1 MGDDELELFRKAV
14 AGARPLAQERHD
26 LRPPPPRPAAA
37 FRRADERAALDE
49 SLLHRADELGVEGGD
64 ELHFGRAHVPPA
76 VLKGLRRGRYAIEDE
91 LDLHGLTA
99 VEAREA
105 LRAFLASA
113 TTRRL
118 ACVRIVHGKGR
129 GSGPRGPVLKKSV
142 NLWLRKHDEVLAF
155 SSARPA
161 QGGTG
166 ALYVLL
172 RRSA

>member
-1 MGDDELELFRKAV
+1 MGDDDLELFRKAV
-14 AGARPLAQERHD
+14 AGAKPLAQQRHD
-26 LRPPPPRPAAA
+26 LRPPPPRPAAV
-37 FRRADERAALDE
+37 FRRADERAALGE
-49 SLLHRADELGVEGGD
+49 SLQHRAEDLGVESG
-64 ELHFGRAHVPPA
+64 EEMHFGREHVPPA
-76 VLKGLRRGRYAIEDE
+76 VMKSLRRGHYAIEDE

-99 VEAREA
+99 AEAREA
-105 LRAFLASA
+105 LRGFLAA
-113 TTRRL
+113 AAARRL

-155 SSARPA
+155 VSARPA

>member
-1 MGDDELELFRKAV
+1 MGEDDLELFRKAV
-14 AGARPLAQERHD
+14 EGARPLAPKRRD

-37 FRRADERAALDE
+37 FRRADERAALEDSLDHLPEELEVE
-49 SLLHRADELGVEGGD
+49 SGE
-64 ELHFGRAHVPPA
+64 ELHFGRDRVPAA

-99 VEAREA
+99 VQARDV
-105 LRAFLASA
+105 LRDFLASA
-113 TTRRL
+113 TARRL
-118 ACVRIVHGKGR
+118 SCVRIVHGKGR

-142 NLWLRKHDEVLAF
+142 NLWLRKHDAVLAF

-166 ALYVLL
+166 ALCVLL

>member
-1 MGDDELELFRKAV
+1 MGDDDLELFRKAV
-14 AGARPLAQERHD
+14 AGARPLPQERHD
-26 LRPPPPRPAAA
+26 LRPPPPAPAAA

-49 SLLHRADELGVEGGD
+49 SLLHGADDLGVESGD
-64 ELHFGRAHVPPA
+64 ELHYGREHVPA
-76 VLKGLRRGRYAIEDE
+76 SVMKALRRGHYAIEDE

-113 TTRRL
+113 RSRRL
-118 ACVRIVHGKGR
+118 ACVRVVHGKGR

-142 NLWLRKHDEVLAF
+142 NLWLRKHEEVLAF

-172 RRSA
+172 RAR

>member
-1 MGDDELELFRKAV
+1 MGEDDLELFRKAV

-26 LRPPPPRPAAA
+26 LRPPPPRPRAA
-37 FRRADERAALDE
+37 FRRADERAALDD
-49 SLLHRADELGVEGGD
+49 SLAHQPDDLGVESGE
-64 ELHFGRAHVPPA
+64 ELHYGREQVPAA

-105 LRAFLASA
+105 LRGFLASA
-113 TTRRL
+113 SARRL
-118 ACVRIVHGKGR
+118 SCVRIVHGKGR

-142 NLWLRKHDEVLAF
+142 NLWLRKHDAVLAF

-166 ALYVLL
+166 ALCVLL
-172 RRSA
+172 RRST

>member
-1 MGDDELELFRKAV
+1 MGDDDLELFRKAV

-49 SLLHRADELGVEGGD
+49 SLLHRAEDLEVESGE
-64 ELHFGRAHVPPA
+64 ELHYGREHVPTA
-76 VLKGLRRGRYAIEDE
+76 VMKGLRRGRYAIEDE

-99 VEAREA
+99 VEARDA
-105 LRAFLASA
+105 LRTFLASA
-113 TTRRL
+113 VARQF

-142 NLWLRKHDEVLAF
+142 NLWLRKHDAVLAF
-155 SSARPA
+155 TSARPA